1 MRLLWRAPMRVEE
14 QGWTRIKAMERISE
28 PIIGGKRDGGVFGR
42 LRMAAS
48 RRPDS
53 QNVGPNG
60 FHFPPYG
67 RRIRAGRRPGGPT
80 NQRVRDPVGAESSC
94 ATQPVFN
101 GEAKRQNTPREYLP
115 GGRGVIFEFDAQ
127 RSISSLVG
135 PAALERAIIKRNV
148 RPRIDSKPAP
158 HKVAKSPT
166 PTG

>member
-1 MRLLWRAPMRVEE
+1 MDPNKGHGENIRTYNWREKGRRSI
-14 QGWTRIKAMERISE
+14 GRSRI
-28 PIIGGKRDGGVFGR
+28 
-42 LRMAAS
+42 AAS
-48 RRPDS
+48 RRRDS

-135 PAALERAIIKRNV
+135 SAALERAVIRRNV
-148 RPRIDSKPAP
+148 RLRIDSKRAP
-158 HKVAKSPT
+158 HKVGKSPT
-166 PTG
+166 PGG